1 MFMYNITNEF
11 TDGKYS
17 KIYKERFPNSKYIN
31 GFHKT
36 KNTILK
42 LLCRDL
48 TANQNE
54 MLLRNLLIQY

>member
-1 MFMYNITNEF
+1 MNSLMENTTKFI
-11 TDGKYS
+11 K
-17 KIYKERFPNSKYIN
+17 KNSKTAN
-31 GFHKT
+31 ALTVFHKT
-36 KNTILK
+36 KDTILK